1 VPNREW
7 ALELKQFNPERLGL
21 TLPIDRDHIY
31 IHIISDDGSY
41 EHGSLVYSIENHQD
55 HYYVPMDWLE
65 YLFNAKVNYD
75 RNTDILSIQTPD
87 LDKIKSEIALIENT
101 LIPAS
106 ADEAIKLWG
115 RGEQARNGAL
125 QYAALSPQL
134 RQEADKNYHVRYP
147 YWVTGVS
154 SPWVGPITIK
164 RQDKLSDTKI
174 EYTLSFPEITSNPPN
189 TTATEKMVVEKLLI
203 NGQAGWYITQILQ
216 SSGYG
221 IIDDDTDSKNPI
233 NTIDIDWQLLAADYN
248 PPGIGGLLQA
258 IKDSSITTDGSID
271 ITDNIK
277 LEFNQMGED
286 YRFFFMPK
294 VAWYDFESIGAAMSY
309 MLFTW
314 TGEFGTFPEK
324 APQYQAEARLRKIFA
339 APNNEY
345 PQIEHQPYTK
355 SVVYDGAAYTPWPE
369 SYNSNTMI
377 YDLTKLTKR
386 QEGDYTYYTAT
397 ANEYGFDVD
406 VNSPYEAGEN
416 GDIIDAQKSQT
427 YIIEFRIEDNN
438 TIPMIVSV
446 DKLY

>member
-1 VPNREW
+1 MPNREW

-134 RQEADKNYHVRYP
+134 RQKADKNYHVRYP

-189 TTATEKMVVEKLLI
+189 TTATEKMVVEKFLI
-203 NGQAGWYITQILQ
+203 NGQEGWYITKILQ

-233 NTIDIDWQLLAADYN
+233 KYN
-248 PPGIGGLLQA
+248 R
-258 IKDSSITTDGSID
+258 
-271 ITDNIK
+271 
-277 LEFNQMGED
+277 
-286 YRFFFMPK
+286 Y
-294 VAWYDFESIGAAMSY
+294 
-309 MLFTW
+309 
-314 TGEFGTFPEK
+314 
-324 APQYQAEARLRKIFA
+324 
-339 APNNEY
+339 
-345 PQIEHQPYTK
+345 
-355 SVVYDGAAYTPWPE
+355 
-369 SYNSNTMI
+369 
-377 YDLTKLTKR
+377 
-386 QEGDYTYYTAT
+386 
-397 ANEYGFDVD
+397 
-406 VNSPYEAGEN
+406 
-416 GDIIDAQKSQT
+416 
-427 YIIEFRIEDNN
+427 
-438 TIPMIVSV
+438 
-446 DKLY
+446 